1 MDTLNLQGSILDGM
15 EEIVKADVTPR
26 KSDVLNAGS
35 KIGGGSF
42 EPGKT
47 FQLKAWMHEY
57 LYSKISWIYRCANKI
72 ADTAVSLGV
81 SPKRVASEMGEGIE
95 DFLEFLEIFFQD
107 ANTEDTFLSIY
118 GQLHKDL
125 SINGKAYLVFE
136 FLEREPPFTIPIAMY
151 RVDFRTIRPV
161 RMDEYLNHFNTTDNC
176 RYRNNIVFYVQEII
190 DNFQSLLEP
199 LGKKADDIPTMFN
212 APWIFGNG
220 ANVRYFYPEQVIEF
234 KLDSFGVSPLDT
246 LEYSMGTEIAA
257 QIYTYSYFKNATKTG
272 MILSMEAGS
281 VGDAKRNK
289 EALKE
294 SYINADT
301 AWETMLLVGG
311 IKLVRDSANTSDVK
325 YLEIREFNKEE
336 CCAAMGV
343 PPSLIGDMKAKASD
357 KEEDKLAFEEETVRP
372 RSLLI
377 LNKLA
382 KYLYNIFKEYKRK
395 FELVPGIRGRSSL
408 HLMKIA
414 QMQLMCGGTPN
425 ESRELVG
432 LPLVRKEDVA
442 DEIFSAANLVPI
454 SYLKQMMEQKQAGP
468 NSLRDN
474 NAGGQ
479 PRNENV
485 QGDRSGKVN
494 EQR

>member
-1 MDTLNLQGSILDGM
+1 MDTIQDSILTGT
-15 EEIVKADVTPR
+15 EEV
-26 KSDVLNAGS
+26 S
-35 KIGGGSF
+35 KIDYTPYKGDLINSNIRKNGGMF
-42 EPGKT
+42 EPGKS
-47 FQLKAWMHEY
+47 FQLKSWMHEY

-81 SPKRVASEMGEGIE
+81 APKRVANEKGEGIE
-95 DFLEFLEIFFQD
+95 DFLEYLQVFFQD
-107 ANTEDTFLSIY
+107 ANTEDDFLTIY

-125 SINGKAYLVFE
+125 AIHGKAYLVFE
-136 FLEREPPFTIPIAMY
+136 FIEREPPFTIPIAMY
-151 RVDFRTIRPV
+151 RVDFRTIKPI
-161 RMDEYLNHFNTTDNC
+161 RMDEWMNHFNSDSKL
-176 RYRNNIVFYVQEII
+176 RYRNNIVFYVQEVVS
-190 DNFQSLLEP
+190 NFESLIEP
-199 LGKKADDIPTMFN
+199 IGKRADDVPTLFN
-212 APWIFGNG
+212 APWIFGSG

-257 QIYTYSYFKNATKTG
+257 QMYTYSYFKNSTKTG

-281 VGDAKRNK
+281 IGDAKRNK

-294 SYINADT
+294 SYINSDT

-382 KYLYNIFKEYKRK
+382 KYLYNLFKDYKMK

-432 LPLVRKEDVA
+432 LSLKKDEETA